1 MGSLSDRPAVVEF
14 GRFRVVPHRRQ
25 LLADG
30 RAVVLGGRSFDLLMA
45 LIEVSGAVVGKDAL
59 LRRIWPNRIVDE
71 NRLQGEISTLR
82 RAFGPDRNLIQ
93 TVAGRG
99 YQFTGE
105 IRAGASGPTG
115 SEVPSAP
122 VAEAAPRT
130 LTNLLQPVSELIGRG
145 TELSEVLDLVTNH
158 RLVTLIGEGGIGK
171 TRLGLEV
178 GRHLLAEFADGVWV
192 AEFAP
197 LSDPDLVP
205 VTVATTLG
213 VEFAGGTVSTER
225 IANALGAKRLLLILD
240 NCEHV
245 VAAAAGMAE
254 ALLRGNSIVRV
265 LATSREPLQV
275 EGECLYRVPPLTV
288 PSENNDDVEE
298 LLRQGA
304 VQLFVA
310 RMQAQDPS
318 FSPHARNATAAATI
332 CRRLDGIPLAIELAA
347 ACGGALGIEEL
358 ASRLDDRFHL
368 LTGGRRMA
376 LPRHQTLRGTLDWSY
391 ELLTEPERVVLRRL
405 AIFAGGFTLTAAS
418 AVVISAA
425 ITASDVVDTVANL
438 VTKSLVAADI
448 GSTSTRYRL
457 LETTRAYALEKLAES
472 CELGPVSRCHA
483 EYYRDLFERAEAE
496 WQGRLTP
503 EWVADYTRELDN
515 VRAALD
521 WAFSP
526 RGDPCTGVALT
537 VSSVPLWMQ
546 LSLLAECRRHVERA
560 LRSLGSVSSR
570 NRRDEMRLYSAL
582 ARSLFFTTGAVQET
596 SAAWVSALTIA
607 EEIADT
613 DYQLQGLYG
622 LWNCGVFSGE
632 FRTARAFA
640 ERFCGLAA
648 KTRRADVFIG
658 DRLIGFS
665 LHYLGYQNDARY
677 HIERMLAGYDAAIQR
692 SHTAR
697 LQMDQQLA
705 ARNTLAR
712 ILWLQGFPDQ
722 AVHTAL
728 SNLED
733 ARAIDHPLSLCN
745 VLADAACPLALF
757 TGDLMTAGHFV
768 TLLLDHSAKHSLD
781 VWNALGRVFEAVL
794 LIQRGEVIV
803 GLPRLSAALDVL
815 RETGFLQRYTMYLGA
830 LAHALAVGRRPVEG
844 LATIDEALARIER
857 FEDRWCLAEL
867 LRIKGRLF
875 MLKGAPEAAA
885 VVGEDHFLQALEWA
899 RRQEAL
905 SWELRAATSLAQLYR
920 DQDRTKDGYELLAPV
935 YGRFTEGLDT
945 ADLKTARALLN
956 ELQ

>member
-1 MGSLSDRPAVVEF
+1 MVTASDRPAGVEF

-30 RAVVLGGRSFDLLMA
+30 RPIALGARSFDLLMA
-45 LIEVSGAVVGKDAL
+45 LIETPGEVVGKDAL
-59 LRRIWPNRIVDE
+59 LSRIWPNQIVDE
-71 NRLQGEISTLR
+71 NRLQGEISVLR
-82 RAFGPDRNLIQ
+82 KAFGVDRGLIQ

-105 IRAGASGPTG
+105 IRALAAGRAAG
-115 SEVPSAP
+115 EVPSASS
-122 VAEAAPRT
+122 AAAAPRA
-130 LTNLLQPVSELIGRG
+130 LTNLLQPVSELIGRAA
-145 TELSEVLDLVTNH
+145 ELSEVTDLVTNH

-178 GRHLLAEFADGVWV
+178 ARQLISEFVDGVWV
-192 AEFAP
+192 AELAP
-197 LSDPDLVP
+197 LSDPGLVS
-205 VTVATTLG
+205 VTVATSLQL
-213 VEFAGGTVSTER
+213 ELPGGEVSPEWV
-225 IANALGAKRLLLILD
+225 ANMLGARRLLLVLD

-245 VAAAAGMAE
+245 ISAAAGMAE
-254 ALLRGNSIVRV
+254 ALLRANAVVRV
-265 LATSREPLQV
+265 LATSREPLRA
-275 EGECLYRVPPLTV
+275 EGECLYRVPPLAV
-288 PSENNDDVEE
+288 PAADGADLEE
-298 LLRQGA
+298 VLRHGA
-304 VQLFVA
+304 VRLFVA
-310 RMQAQDPS
+310 RAHSADPH
-318 FSPHARNATAAATI
+318 FSAGGPTAAAAAAI

-347 ACGGALGIEEL
+347 ARGVALGVEEL
-358 ASRLDDRFHL
+358 AARLDDRFRL
-368 LTGGRRMA
+368 LTGGRRTA
-376 LPRHQTLRGTLDWSY
+376 LPRHQTLQATLDWSY
-391 ELLTEPERVVLRRL
+391 ELLPEIERVVLRRL
-405 AIFAGGFTLTAAS
+405 AVFAGSFSLAAAS
-418 AVVISAA
+418 AVAASAEIA
-425 ITASDVVDTVANL
+425 ASDVIERIANL
-438 VTKSLVAADI
+438 ITKSLVVRD
-448 GSTSTRYRL
+448 GSGASAQYRL
-457 LETTRAYALEKLAES
+457 LETTRAYALERLTEVGEWDLAAQS
-472 CELGPVSRCHA
+472 HA
-483 EYYRDLFERAEAE
+483 DYYRGVFERAEAE
-496 WQGRLTP
+496 WQGRPTA
-503 EWVADYTRELDN
+503 EWLADYARELDN

-526 RGDPCTGVALT
+526 RGDPCIGVTLT

-546 LSLLAECRRHVERA
+546 LSLLGECRRHVERA
-560 LRSLGSVSSR
+560 LRTIGSVLSR
-570 NRRDEMRLYSAL
+570 SRRDEMRLYSAL

-596 SAAWVSALTIA
+596 GAAWTSALRIA

-622 LWNCGVFSGE
+622 LWNCAVFSGE
-632 FRTARAFA
+632 FCTARALA

-648 KTRRADVFIG
+648 KTRLADVFIG

-677 HIERMLAGYDAAIQR
+677 HIERMLAGYDATIQR
-692 SHTAR
+692 SHAAR

-705 ARNTLAR
+705 ARNTRAR

-722 AVHTAL
+722 AVRAAL

-745 VLADAACPLALF
+745 VLADAACPIALF
-757 TGDLMTAGHFV
+757 TRDLMTAGHFV
-768 TLLLDHSAKHSLD
+768 TWLLEHSAKHSLY

-815 RETGFLQRYTMYLGA
+815 RETGFLQRYTIYLGA
-830 LAHALAVGRRPVEG
+830 LAHGLAVVRRPVEG

-875 MLKGAPEAAA
+875 MLEGAPKAAA
-885 VVGEDHFLQALEWA
+885 VAEDHFLQALEWA

-905 SWELRAATSLAQLYR
+905 SWELRAATSLARLYR
-920 DQDRTKDGYELLAPV
+920 DQGRTKDAYELLAPV

-945 ADLKTARALLN
+945 ADLKAARALLN
-956 ELQ
+956 QLQ